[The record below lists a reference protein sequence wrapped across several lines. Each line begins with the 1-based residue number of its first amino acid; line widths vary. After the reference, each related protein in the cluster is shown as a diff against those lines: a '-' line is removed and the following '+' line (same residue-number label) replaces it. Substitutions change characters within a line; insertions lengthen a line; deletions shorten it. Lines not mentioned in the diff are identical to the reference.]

1 MFASWLY
8 FIGNKENK
16 SQIFLYGLSLPT
28 DNNVAMNS
36 KPQKIGRLSSGEEIY
51 LFFSIINTHPKNF
64 CQNNNINFN
73 SINNKLAIEANRI
86 KLIVFNQQLTG
97 LFISLIFCGQ
107 NTCRNNNAGSAT

>member
-51 LFFSIINTHPKNF
+51 LF
-64 CQNNNINFN
+64 
-73 SINNKLAIEANRI
+73 
-86 KLIVFNQQLTG
+86 
-97 LFISLIFCGQ
+97 
-107 NTCRNNNAGSAT
+107 SAL